1 MPANIRT
8 ESDSFGPIDVPADR
22 LWGAQTERARHHFG
36 AAVEPMPIAL
46 IHAIARVKRAAAR
59 TNRDLGVL
67 EPRVAE
73 AIVTGATEILDSR
86 HDGEFPLPVWQ
97 SGSGTQTHMNVNEVL
112 ANRGCEL
119 LGGQRG
125 DHRLVHPN
133 DHVNR
138 GQSSNDVVPTAMH
151 LCAIEALGTL
161 LPAVDTL
168 REAFQSKAES
178 FADVVKVGRTHLQ
191 DAVPMTLGQ
200 EFSGYAS
207 QLATTGRLLEQ
218 ARDPLLELAIG
229 GTAVGTGLNAHP
241 EFGARVAALL
251 AEETGVP
258 LVSGRNKFALI
269 ASHDGLVHAHG
280 AMRTLACALVK
291 IGNDLRWL
299 ASGPRCGLGE
309 LRLPELEPGSS
320 IMPGKVNPTQIESLV
335 MAATQVLGNDVTMGI
350 AGAGGQLELST
361 YKPLLIATFLQS
373 ARLLTEGCERFRV
386 HVVTGVEPDRARLAE
401 LIHRSLMLATAL
413 TPHIGYDRAAEIVH
427 EAHASGRALREVAI
441 ERGVDPASFDRWTD
455 VRALATPGSGGTA
468 PL

>member
-1 MPANIRT
+1 MADDFRT

-36 AAVEPMPIAL
+36 PAVEPMPLAL

-59 TNRDLGVL
+59 TNQELGL
-67 EPRVAE
+67 LDPRIAQ
-73 AIVTGATEILDSR
+73 AIVTGATEILEGR
-86 HDGEFPLPVWQ
+86 HDKEFPLPIWQ
-97 SGSGTQTHMNVNEVL
+97 SGSGTQTNMNVNEVL

-138 GQSSNDVVPTAMH
+138 GQSSNDVIPTAMH
-151 LCAIEALGTL
+151 LCATEALARDL
-161 LPAVDTL
+161 SPAVGRL
-168 REAFQSKAES
+168 RQAFHEKSEA
-178 FADVVKVGRTHLQ
+178 FADVMKVGRTHLQ

-200 EFSGYAS
+200 EFSGYAA
-207 QLATTGRLLEQ
+207 QLSSAAHLLDQ
-218 ARDPLLELAIG
+218 AQIPLHSLAIG

-241 EFGARVAALL
+241 EFGTRVAAHL
-251 AEETGVP
+251 AHETNRP
-258 LVSGRNKFALI
+258 FVSGINKFALI
-269 ASHDGLVHAHG
+269 ASHDGLVQAHG
-280 AMRTLACALVK
+280 AMRTLAAALIK

-350 AGAGGQLELST
+350 AGAGGQLELNT
-361 YKPLLIATFLQS
+361 YKPLMIATFLQS
-373 ARLLTEGCERFRV
+373 ARLLAEGCERFRV
-386 HVVTGVEPDRARLAE
+386 HVVTGLEANHARLAE
-401 LIHRSLMLATAL
+401 LLHRSLMLATAL
-413 TPHIGYDRAAEIVH
+413 TPHIGYDRAADIVH
-427 EAHASGRALREVAI
+427 EAHASGRALRDVAV
-441 ERGVDPASFDRWTD
+441 EKGVDPEAFDRWTD
-455 VRALATPGSGGTA
+455 VRALVKPATTRT
-468 PL
+468 

>member
-8 ESDSFGPIDVPADR
+8 ESDSFGSLDVPADR

-36 AAVEPMPIAL
+36 AAVEPMPLAL
-46 IHAIARVKRAAAR
+46 IRAIARVKRAAAQ
-59 TNRDLGVL
+59 TNQDLGL
-67 EPRVAE
+67 LDRRIAQ
-73 AIVTGATEILDSR
+73 AIVTGASEIIDGR
-86 HDGEFPLPVWQ
+86 HDAEFPLPIWQ
-97 SGSGTQTHMNVNEVL
+97 SGSGTQTNMNVNEVL
-112 ANRGCEL
+112 SNRGCEL

-151 LCAIEALGTL
+151 LAAIDALAREL
-161 LPAVDTL
+161 RPAVERL
-168 REAFQSKAES
+168 HHALQMKADS
-178 FADVVKVGRTHLQ
+178 FRNVVKVGRTHLQ

-200 EFSGYAS
+200 EISGYAS
-207 QLATTGRLLEQ
+207 QIETAGALLERAQ
-218 ARDPLLELAIG
+218 EPLYQLAIG

-241 EFGARVAALL
+241 EFGSRVAAVL
-251 AEETGVP
+251 ARESGEP
-258 LVSGRNKFALI
+258 FVSGRNKFALI
-269 ASHDGLVHAHG
+269 AGHDGLVHAHG
-280 AMRTLACALVK
+280 AMRTLACALIK

-309 LRLPELEPGSS
+309 LHLPELEPGSS

-335 MAATQVLGNDVTMGI
+335 MAATQVLGNDVTIGI

-361 YKPLLIATFLQS
+361 YKPLIISTFLQS

-386 HVVTGVEPDRARLAE
+386 HVVTGLDADQTRLAE
-401 LIHRSLMLATAL
+401 LLHRSLMLATAL

-427 EAHASGRALREVAI
+427 EAHASGRALREIAI
-441 ERGVDPASFDRWTD
+441 ERGVDPDSFDRWTD
-455 VRALATPGSGGTA
+455 VRTLIMPGSGM
-468 PL
+468 

>member
-1 MPANIRT
+1 MAANIRT
-8 ESDSFGPIDVPADR
+8 ESDSFGAIDVPADR

-59 TNRDLGVL
+59 TNRDLGLL

-73 AIVTGATEILDSR
+73 AIVTGATEILESR
-86 HDGEFPLPVWQ
+86 HDQEFPLPVWQ
-97 SGSGTQTHMNVNEVL
+97 SGSGTQTNMNVNEVL

-125 DHRLVHPN
+125 DHRLLHPN

-151 LCAIEALGTL
+151 LSALDAL
-161 LPAVDTL
+161 ARQL
-168 REAFQSKAES
+168 RPSVERLRKELQSKADS
-178 FADVVKVGRTHLQ
+178 FRDVVKVGRTHLQ

-200 EFSGYAS
+200 EISGYVS
-207 QLATTGRLLEQ
+207 QLDAAGTLLERAQ
-218 ARDPLLELAIG
+218 EPLYQLAIG

-241 EFGARVAALL
+241 EFGTRVAALL
-251 AEETGVP
+251 AQETSLP

-280 AMRTLACALVK
+280 ALRTLACALIK

-309 LRLPELEPGSS
+309 LHLPELEPGSS
-320 IMPGKVNPTQIESLV
+320 IMPGKVNPTQIESLI

-361 YKPLLIATFLQS
+361 YKPLIIATFLQS
-373 ARLLTEGCERFRV
+373 ARLLSEGCERFRI
-386 HVVTGVEPDRARLAE
+386 HVVTGLEPDRARLAE
-401 LIHRSLMLATAL
+401 LLHRSLMLATAL
-413 TPHIGYDRAAEIVH
+413 TPHIGYDRAADIVH

-441 ERGVDPASFDRWTD
+441 ERGVDADSFDRWTD
-455 VRALATPGSGGTA
+455 VHTLAKPAS
-468 PL
+468 